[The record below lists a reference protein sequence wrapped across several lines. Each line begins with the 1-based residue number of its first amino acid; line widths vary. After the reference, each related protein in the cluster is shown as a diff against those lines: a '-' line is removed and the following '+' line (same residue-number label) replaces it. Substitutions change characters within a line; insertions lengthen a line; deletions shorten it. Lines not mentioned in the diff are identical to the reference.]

1 VFSGNLDVSSGL
13 DVTGNITVSG
23 TVDGVDI
30 AALNTTVGNITTDV
44 VSDTSP
50 QLGGDLDFNGN
61 NALLQGAGTNVNTNW
76 DNDAWE
82 KIVFDASY
90 NQNAQGPNK
99 IVLHN
104 DSGWK
109 AGFGM
114 AADELGMYTGGDIV
128 LYGNTTDSTASSKET
143 LAKFK
148 SDGAVE
154 LYHNNS
160 KKFETTSAGVTVT
173 GGLSTAG
180 ADISHINGQLRCQA
194 DTDERLRLAVP
205 SNNADDWSYIGF
217 YGRDGNRDA
226 FVGTWSDGTPTIYSD
241 ASGGHFIKFHSASI
255 EFNNH
260 VLPNANN
267 SLDLGSSGSRW
278 RNVYTNDLHL
288 SNEGSSNDV
297 DNTWGDWTIQEGE
310 SDLFLKNN
318 RSGKKYKFNL
328 TEVS

>member
-1 VFSGNLDVSSGL
+1 LDCNGNDI
-13 DVTGNITVSG
+13 TGN
-23 TVDGVDI
+23 
-30 AALNTTVGNITTDV
+30 GNIDLPDNSKIKLGTGDDLQMYHDGTDSHIYHSTAYPYNDLKIRATADIKLQVNNTEDAV
-44 VSDTSP
+44 VC
-50 QLGGDLDFNGN
+50 
-61 NALLQGAGTNVNTNW
+61 NVNG
-76 DNDAWE
+76 
-82 KIVFDASY
+82 S
-90 NQNAQGPNK
+90 
-99 IVLHN
+99 
-104 DSGWK
+104 
-109 AGFGM
+109 
-114 AADELGMYTGGDIV
+114 
-128 LYGNTTDSTASSKET
+128 TD
-143 LAKFK
+143 LFH
-148 SDGAVE
+148 DG
-154 LYHNNS
+154 S
-160 KKFETTSAGVTVT
+160 KKLETTSAGVTVT

-226 FVGTWSDGTPTIYSD
+226 FMGTWSDGTPTIYSD
-241 ASGGHFIKFHSASI
+241 ASGGHFIKFHSGSI

-260 VLPNANN
+260 LTPSANN
-267 SLDLGSSGSRW
+267 SLDLGSSTYRW

-297 DNTWGDWTIQEGE
+297 DGSWGDWTIQEGE